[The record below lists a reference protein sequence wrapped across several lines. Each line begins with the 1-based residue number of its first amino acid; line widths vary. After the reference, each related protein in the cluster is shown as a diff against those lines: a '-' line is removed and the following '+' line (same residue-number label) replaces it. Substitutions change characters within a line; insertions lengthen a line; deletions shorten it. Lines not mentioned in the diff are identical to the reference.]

1 MIWSRIKIIG
11 LGGVGS
17 LLCDNLCRYLNY
29 QKGGEFIVT
38 LIDGDDY
45 EYKNNE
51 RQSFSRLG
59 SKATVKANDMRTMFD
74 NISFRETPVFI
85 TPENISRYIAEGD
98 IIFLCV
104 DNHKTRKLVSDYA
117 GTVNDL
123 LIISGGNEYT
133 DGNVQIYLRIGGE
146 DKTPS
151 LTDYHPE
158 IVNAGDKSPDEMSC
172 EELAEV
178 EPQLLFTNMTVATIM
193 CWTYY
198 NISSAMNENLDYYNS
213 EVYFDIQTMYTSPKV
228 RQPKNRKK
236 ENKKDGN

>member
-1 MIWSRIKIIG
+1 MIGSNIKIIG

-29 QKGGEFIVT
+29 QRGGEFIVT

-59 SKATVKANDMRTMFD
+59 SKSRVKANDMRTMFD
-74 NISFRETPVFI
+74 YISFREVSEFI
-85 TPENISRYIAEGD
+85 TLENISRNIEEGD

-117 GTVNDL
+117 ETVNDL

-133 DGNVQIYLRIGGE
+133 DGNVQIYLRIGG
-146 DKTPS
+146 DNKTPS

-158 IVNAGDKSPDEMSC
+158 IANAGDKSPDEMSC

-178 EPQLLFTNMTVATIM
+178 EPQLLFTNMSVATIM
-193 CWTYY
+193 CWAYY
-198 NISSAMNENLDYYNS
+198 NISANLDTNFDNYNS
-213 EVYFDIQTMYTSPKV
+213 EVYFDMHTMCASSKV
-228 RQPKNRKK
+228 RKPKNRKG
-236 ENKKDGN
+236 E